1 MRDRDHVAHALELDG
16 VNARQRPLDTIRGFS
31 RRREYVLSTS
41 DHAHPFVP
49 RLEDGPLLLGQGRF
63 VDDPRP
69 AGTVFAAFVRS
80 PYAAA
85 NIRSVD
91 ASEASRQP
99 GVVAVLTGADTRSIG
114 NLARPRPV
122 EGRGGA
128 KMILSMWPALAE
140 KRVVHVGQPV
150 AMVVAATA
158 AQAADAA
165 ERVEVDYEET
175 PAVVDVRDADATGA
189 PQVWPEAPGNLAVDW
204 PGPAP
209 DDGSNAREIERILGS
224 ASHRARVSL
233 VNQRL
238 VVASLE
244 TRGATASYDAAKD
257 ELTLRACS
265 QGPGWLREMLTGAF
279 GLPPEKLRVIT
290 EDVGGAFGMKSG
302 AYPEYAAM
310 LFAARKLD
318 RPVHWMS
325 SRSEAFMS
333 DNQARD
339 MILEGEMAL
348 GAGGEFLA
356 LRVKT
361 LANLGAFIT
370 NAGLVTT
377 TQNFGRCL
385 SSVYRI
391 PRIQCDVRCLYTNT
405 VQTGPYRGAGR
416 PEANYL
422 VERLVDECAR
432 VCGVDRV
439 EIRRRNLIAAEA
451 MPYKT
456 PVAVTYDT
464 GEFAAIFGEALALA
478 DYAGFEKRRAD
489 AKRRGRARGIG
500 ISCFLEH
507 AGGVPVESAALR
519 FPGGDKAVVALGVQG
534 TGQGHATV
542 YSRLAAKQFGIDAKL
557 IEVKQGDSR
566 LGVPSGGTV
575 ASRSTMMAGSALYR
589 TIETTIAKGKK
600 AAARIFEATEADI
613 EYRDGV
619 FEVVGTDRRLS
630 LFAIAAKAA
639 GTEESLDSAAKVELP
654 PTFPNGCHIAEVEI
668 DPETGVA
675 EVVAYTAVDDCGVVL
690 DETLTEGQVCGGLAQ
705 GIGQALLEHGI
716 YDRASGQILSGSFTD
731 YSMPRADHMP
741 PLAGAFHS
749 VPCTTN
755 PIGVK
760 GVGEAG
766 TTGALAAVMN
776 AIADALPPGAKA
788 PDMPATP
795 DRLWR
800 AFRGIA

>member
-1 MRDRDHVAHALELDG
+1 
-16 VNARQRPLDTIRGFS
+16 
-31 RRREYVLSTS
+31 
-41 DHAHPFVP
+41 
-49 RLEDGPLLLGQGRF
+49 
-63 VDDPRP
+63 
-69 AGTVFAAFVRS
+69 VRS
-80 PYAAA
+80 PHASA
-85 NIRSVD
+85 NIRSIGT
-91 ASEASRQP
+91 AAAATAP
-99 GVVAVLTGADTRSIG
+99 GVLGILSGADTRGVG

-128 KMILSMWPALAE
+128 KMILSTWPALAE
-140 KRVVHVGQPV
+140 RRAVHVGQPV
-150 AMVVAATA
+150 AMVVAESP

-165 ERVEVDYEET
+165 ELVEVDYEET
-175 PAVVDVRDADATGA
+175 PAVVEVRDAAEQGA
-189 PQVWPEAPGNLAVDW
+189 PQVWPEAPGNVALDW
-204 PGPAP
+204 AGPAP
-209 DDGSNAREIERILGS
+209 DDGSNAREIERIFQS
-224 ASHRARVSL
+224 AARVARVSL
-233 VNQRL
+233 VNQRV

-244 TRGATASYDAAKD
+244 PRGATASYDAARD

-265 QGPGWLREMLTGAF
+265 QGPGWLHEMLTGSF

-310 LFAARKLD
+310 LVGARKLN

-333 DNQARD
+333 DNQGRD
-339 MILEGEMAL
+339 MFLEGEMAL
-348 GAGGEFLA
+348 GRDGDFLA
-356 LRVKT
+356 LRVRT

-370 NAGLVTT
+370 NAGLVTAT
-377 TQNFGRCL
+377 NNLGRCL

-422 VERLVDECAR
+422 IERLVDECAR
-432 VCGVDRV
+432 VSGVDPV
-439 EIRRRNLIAAEA
+439 AIRRRNFVEAGA
-451 MPYKT
+451 MPYRT

-464 GEFAAIFGEALALA
+464 GEFRAIFDEALALA
-478 DYAGFEKRRAD
+478 DYSGFPGRRERAAERGKR
-489 AKRRGRARGIG
+489 RGIG

-519 FPGGDKAVVALGVQG
+519 FPGGDKAVVTLGVQG
-534 TGQGHATV
+534 TGQGHGTV
-542 YSRLAAKQFGIDAKL
+542 FSRLAAKQLGIDAKL
-557 IEVKQGDSR
+557 VEVKQGDSR
-566 LGVPSGGTV
+566 LAVPSGGTV

-589 TIETTIAKGKK
+589 SVEAAIAKGRKV
-600 AAARIFEATEADI
+600 AARVFEATEADI
-613 EYRDGV
+613 GYDDGV
-619 FEVVGTDRRLS
+619 FEVVGTDRRIS
-630 LFAIAAKAA
+630 LFEVAAKAA
-639 GTEESLDSAAKVELP
+639 EAGESLDSTAKVELP
-654 PTFPNGCHIAEVEI
+654 PTFPNGCHIAEVEL

-690 DETLTEGQVCGGLAQ
+690 DETLTEAQVAGGLAQ
-705 GIGQALLEHGI
+705 GLGQALLEHGV
-716 YDRASGQILSGSFTD
+716 YDRESGQLLTGAFMD
-731 YSMPRADHMP
+731 YAMPRADHMP
-741 PLAGAFHS
+741 PIADAFHP

-766 TTGALAAVMN
+766 TTGALAAIMN
-776 AIADALPPGAKA
+776 AIADALPPGAKT

-795 DRLWR
+795 DKLWR
-800 AFRGIA
+800 ACRGK

>member
-1 MRDRDHVAHALELDG
+1 
-16 VNARQRPLDTIRGFS
+16 
-31 RRREYVLSTS
+31 
-41 DHAHPFVP
+41 
-49 RLEDGPLLLGQGRF
+49 
-63 VDDPRP
+63 
-69 AGTVFAAFVRS
+69 VRS
-80 PYAAA
+80 PHAAA
-85 NIRSVD
+85 RIGSVD
-91 ASEASRQP
+91 TAAASAAP
-99 GVVAVLTGADTRSIG
+99 GVLAVLTAADTRAVG

-122 EGRGGA
+122 DGRGGA
-128 KMILSMWPALAE
+128 KMILSKWPALADE
-140 KRVVHVGQPV
+140 RVVHVGQPV
-150 AMVVAATA
+150 AMVVAETP

-165 ERVEVDYEET
+165 ELIAVDYEET
-175 PAVVDVRDADATGA
+175 PAVAEVRDADAAGA
-189 PQVWPEAPGNLAVDW
+189 PQVWPEAPGNLALDW

-209 DDGSNAREIERILGS
+209 DDGSNAREVERIFAQAPRR
-224 ASHRARVSL
+224 ASVDL
-233 VNQRL
+233 VNQRI

-257 ELTLRACS
+257 ELTLRSCS
-265 QGPGWLREMLTGAF
+265 QGPGWLHEMLTGAF
-279 GLPPEKLRVIT
+279 GLPPGKLRVIT

-310 LFAARKLD
+310 LVAARKLG

-333 DNQARD
+333 DNQGRD
-339 MILEGEMAL
+339 MFLQGEMAL
-348 GAGGEFLA
+348 GPDGEFLA
-356 LRVKT
+356 LRVKV

-370 NAGLVTT
+370 NAGLVTAT
-377 TQNFGRCL
+377 NNLGRCL

-391 PRIQCDVRCLYTNT
+391 ARIQCD
-405 VQTGPYRGAGR
+405 GPYRGAGR

-432 VCGVDRV
+432 VCGIDPVA
-439 EIRRRNLIAAEA
+439 IRRRNFIDPRA

-464 GEFAAIFGEALALA
+464 GEFGAIFEEALVLA
-478 DYAGFEKRRAD
+478 DYAGF
-489 AKRRGRARGIG
+489 AKRREQSAKRGLRRGIG

-519 FPGGDKAVVALGVQG
+519 FPGGEKAVVALGVQG
-534 TGQGHATV
+534 TGQGHGTV
-542 YSRLAAKQFGIDAKL
+542 YSRLAAKQFGIDAKRV
-557 IEVKQGDSR
+557 EVKQGDSR

-589 TIETTIAKGKK
+589 SVEAAIAKGKK
-600 AAARIFEATEADI
+600 VAARVFEATEADI
-613 EYRDGV
+613 EYRDGA
-619 FEVVGTDRRLS
+619 FSVVGTDRRLS
-630 LFAIAAKAA
+630 LFEVAAKAA
-639 GTEESLDSAAKVELP
+639 EAGESLDSTAKVELP
-654 PTFPNGCHIAEVEI
+654 PSFPNGCHIAEVEI

-675 EVVAYTAVDDCGVVL
+675 EVVAYAAVDDCGVVL
-690 DETLTEGQVCGGLAQ
+690 DETLTEGQVSGGLAQ
-705 GIGQALLEHGI
+705 GLGQALLEQGV

-731 YSMPRADHMP
+731 YAMPRADHMP
-741 PLAGAFHS
+741 PLAGAFHP

-766 TTGALAAVMN
+766 TTGALAAIMN
-776 AIADALPPGAKA
+776 AIADALPAGAKA

-795 DRLWR
+795 DKLWR
-800 AFRGIA
+800 AFSASR

>member
-1 MRDRDHVAHALELDG
+1 
-16 VNARQRPLDTIRGFS
+16 
-31 RRREYVLSTS
+31 
-41 DHAHPFVP
+41 
-49 RLEDGPLLLGQGRF
+49 
-63 VDDPRP
+63 
-69 AGTVFAAFVRS
+69 VRS
-80 PYAAA
+80 PYASA
-85 NIRSVD
+85 NLRSVD
-91 ASEASRQP
+91 TAEAAQQP
-99 GVVAVLTGADTRSIG
+99 GVLGVFTAAEMQGVG

-122 EGRGGA
+122 AGRGGA
-128 KMILSMWPALAE
+128 KMILSQWPALAAE
-140 KRVVHVGQPV
+140 RVVHVGQPV
-150 AMVVAATA
+150 AMIVAATP

-165 ERVEVDYEET
+165 ERVAVDYEER
-175 PAVVDVRDADATGA
+175 PSVVDVRDADASGA
-189 PQVWPEAPGNLAVDW
+189 PQVWPEAAGNLALDW

-209 DDGSNAREIERILGS
+209 DDGGNAREVEKIFQS
-224 ASHRARVSL
+224 AAHRASVAL
-233 VNQRL
+233 VNQR
-238 VVASLE
+238 VIVASLE

-257 ELTLRACS
+257 ELTLRSCS
-265 QGPGWLREMLTGAF
+265 QGPGWLHEMLTGAF
-279 GLPPEKLRVIT
+279 GLPPGKLRVIT

-310 LFAARKLD
+310 LVAAKKLG

-333 DNQARD
+333 DNQGRD
-339 MILEGEMAL
+339 MFLQGEMAL
-348 GAGGEFLA
+348 AADGEFLA
-356 LRVKT
+356 LRVKV

-370 NAGLVTT
+370 NAGLVTAT
-377 TQNFGRCL
+377 NNLGRCL

-391 PRIQCDVRCLYTNT
+391 PRIQCDIRCLYTHT
-405 VQTGPYRGAGR
+405 VQIGPYRGAGR

-432 VCGVDRV
+432 VCGVDRAA
-439 EIRRRNLIAAEA
+439 IRRRNFIDPKA

-464 GEFAAIFGEALALA
+464 GEFGAIFEEALALA
-478 DYAGFEKRRAD
+478 DYAGFAERREQSA
-489 AKRRGRARGIG
+489 RRGMRRGIG

-534 TGQGHATV
+534 TGQGHGTV
-542 YSRLAAKQFGIDAKL
+542 YSRLAAKQFGIDAKRV
-557 IEVKQGDSR
+557 EVKQGDSR

-589 TIETTIAKGKK
+589 SIEAAIAKGRKV
-600 AAARIFEATEADI
+600 AARVFEATEADVG
-613 EYRDGV
+613 YHDGV
-619 FEVVGTDRRLS
+619 FEVVGTDRRIS
-630 LFAIAAKAA
+630 LFEVAAKAA
-639 GTEESLDSAAKVELP
+639 EAGESLDSTAKVELP

-675 EVVAYTAVDDCGVVL
+675 AVVAYAAVDDCGVVL
-690 DETLTEGQVCGGLAQ
+690 DETLTEGQVSGGLAQ
-705 GIGQALLEHGI
+705 GLGQALLEEGV
-716 YDRASGQILSGSFTD
+716 YDRASGQILSGSFMD

-741 PLAGAFHS
+741 PLAGAFHP

-766 TTGALAAVMN
+766 TTGALAAIMN
-776 AIADALPPGAKA
+776 AIADALPAGAKA

-795 DRLWR
+795 DKLWR
-800 AFRGIA
+800 AFSASR